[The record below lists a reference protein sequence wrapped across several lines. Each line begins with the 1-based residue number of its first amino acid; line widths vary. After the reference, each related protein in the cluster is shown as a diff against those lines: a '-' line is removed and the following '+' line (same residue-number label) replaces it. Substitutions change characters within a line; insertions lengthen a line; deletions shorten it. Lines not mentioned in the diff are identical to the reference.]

1 MAAVV
6 SVRPP
11 RAKAGDEVQ
20 VRLIVGHPQE
30 NGLRRDPGTGERIAR
45 NVIRDLVCRY
55 AGEVVFR
62 ASLGT
67 GIAANPFLA
76 FTLRA
81 VRTDDVV
88 VDWEDEAGA
97 RGSVRARLAVD
108 A

>member
-45 NVIRDLVCRY
+45 NVNARK
-55 AGEVVFR
+55 GF
-62 ASLGT
+62 
-67 GIAANPFLA
+67 AAIP
-76 FTLRA
+76 
-81 VRTDDVV
+81 VPS
-88 VDWEDEAGA
+88 EARKTTSPA
-97 RGSVRARLAVD
+97 
-108 A
+108 